1 MTQTL
6 FLIFLPIITAV
17 TIYSFKIKHIEKLV
31 LIMQSSIT
39 FIILDTY
46 TKIGHS
52 QGFAFVLGGYSKVS
66 GIELKM
72 DRIALAFSILAIIIW
87 WALIFYN
94 YDKIKNDLRFGF
106 FLIFLEGVFLGFLQA
121 NDFFTIFVFIELMT
135 IISTILIVYKRDS
148 YSFRA
153 GFYYLLFNSIGMM
166 FYLIGVAVIYQS
178 IGTLN
183 MTLAKEILPSMF
195 SNPFIQMSY
204 IFIIVSMGVKSAFF
218 PVYNWLPKAHG
229 AAPAAVSALLSG
241 LLVKSGLYV
250 FIKIGLVFQPW
261 LLKEYLLYIGLITS
275 LSGTIFA
282 IAQKDIKQL
291 LAFSS
296 ISQIGIML
304 MAISRLSGYGL
315 VGGVYHIFSHAFAK
329 SLLFLT
335 VGLII
340 NKTNKRRLN
349 EIRGVYE
356 SSPFMSII
364 MILSLFSLIGLP
376 MFSGYISKDIV
387 KYSVKDFGI
396 AYLLFSFINIGTLIY
411 TLKFFQIFKGK
422 GTKYNIN
429 IKTKISFLILLIPA
443 LILGL
448 NPTFIENIFM
458 IKIDYFFGNPNIIMI
473 FEYFIFVVLAIFINK
488 NYVEKEHKILYKLRH
503 FNLSFE
509 NSVFLL
515 VIFLFSL
522 ISFNFII

>member
-52 QGFAFVLGGYSKVS
+52 QGFTFVLGGYSRVS

-218 PVYNWLPKAHG
+218 PVYN
-229 AAPAAVSALLSG
+229 
-241 LLVKSGLYV
+241 
-250 FIKIGLVFQPW
+250 
-261 LLKEYLLYIGLITS
+261 
-275 LSGTIFA
+275 
-282 IAQKDIKQL
+282 
-291 LAFSS
+291 
-296 ISQIGIML
+296 
-304 MAISRLSGYGL
+304 
-315 VGGVYHIFSHAFAK
+315 
-329 SLLFLT
+329 
-335 VGLII
+335 
-340 NKTNKRRLN
+340 
-349 EIRGVYE
+349 
-356 SSPFMSII
+356 
-364 MILSLFSLIGLP
+364 
-376 MFSGYISKDIV
+376 
-387 KYSVKDFGI
+387 
-396 AYLLFSFINIGTLIY
+396 
-411 TLKFFQIFKGK
+411 
-422 GTKYNIN
+422 
-429 IKTKISFLILLIPA
+429 
-443 LILGL
+443 
-448 NPTFIENIFM
+448 
-458 IKIDYFFGNPNIIMI
+458 
-473 FEYFIFVVLAIFINK
+473 
-488 NYVEKEHKILYKLRH
+488 
-503 FNLSFE
+503 
-509 NSVFLL
+509 
-515 VIFLFSL
+515 
-522 ISFNFII
+522 